1 MVAGGVR
8 EEQGNRY
15 LQIVTPG
22 VSELRQGP
30 IPSPGEA
37 VVRTEALL

>member
-1 MVAGGVR
+1 MG
-8 EEQGNRY
+8 EQGNRY

-22 VSELRQGP
+22 VSELHDGP
-30 IPSPGEA
+30 TPSAGPGEA